1 MYLLELYFC
10 RDTCPGVGLL
20 DHMAT
25 LFLVFLRNHLK
36 FHVCVPKAF
45 CALSQRSDGL
55 GELVHM
61 LVGAWSFL

>member
-10 RDTCPGVGLL
+10 RDTCPEVGLM

-36 FHVCVPKAF
+36 FHVRVPKAF
-45 CALSQRSDGL
+45 CAPSQRSDGL
-55 GELVHM
+55 GALAHM
-61 LVGAWSFL
+61 LVEAWSFL